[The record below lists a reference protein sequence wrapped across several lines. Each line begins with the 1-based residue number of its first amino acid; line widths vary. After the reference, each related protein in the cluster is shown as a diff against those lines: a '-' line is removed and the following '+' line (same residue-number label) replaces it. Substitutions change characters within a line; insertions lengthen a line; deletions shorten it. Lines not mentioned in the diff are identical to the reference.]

1 MLTLADLKFA
11 VFEAGSLW
19 PYTWK
24 RTREEAERVALERSQ
39 WTGKP
44 HLVESDEEYQARH
57 DAHFLATFPLQEI
70 TEEFHDEMLNV
81 LPPMYRQGAL
91 GFFMCE
97 FTAGTITSQF
107 ARYEGKHYGAA
118 VDICNAQ
125 TWITPEKIEAL
136 PVTEPATWFPKE
148 KGAA

>member
-57 DAHFLATFPLQEI
+57 DAHFMGTFPLQEI
-70 TEEFHDEMLNV
+70 TQEFHDEMLNV

-97 FTAGTITSQF
+97 FTAGTITTQF
-107 ARYEGKHYGAA
+107 ARVNGRYYGAA
-118 VDICNAQ
+118 VNIRDQA
-125 TWITPEKIEAL
+125 TWITQDKVDAL
-136 PVTEPATWFPKE
+136 PVGAPSKWFPE
-148 KGAA
+148 RAST